1 MVSVDYSENANEI
14 TVTTFLDRQVVSKV
28 ITCKATK
35 TTVVEVYKEGQS
47 KPMETYVYGKV

>member
-35 TTVVEVYKEGQS
+35 TTVVEVYKEGQP

>member
-14 TVTTFLDRQVVSKV
+14 TVTTFLDRKVVSKV

-35 TTVVEVYKEGQS
+35 TTIIEVYKEGQS
-47 KPMETYVYGKV
+47 NPIETYVYGKV